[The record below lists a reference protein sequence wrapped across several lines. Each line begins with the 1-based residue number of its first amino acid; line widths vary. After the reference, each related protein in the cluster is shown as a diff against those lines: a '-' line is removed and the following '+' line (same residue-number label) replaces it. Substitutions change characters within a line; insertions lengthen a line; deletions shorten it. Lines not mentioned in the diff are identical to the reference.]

1 MRVCNCFGDSPIV
14 APYQGC
20 SVDTTDGAFDRR
32 SGKFKAIVAGTYLFN
47 FNTWANQAE
56 YADIMK
62 GSQVI
67 LGDIGK
73 SSGGSA
79 ISASGT
85 VISRLEVGDEVY
97 VRSEGSSQFF
107 SDSGDKETQFFGFR
121 LN

>member
-1 MRVCNCFGDSPIV
+1 MTYHRCNVGS
-14 APYQGC
+14 
-20 SVDTTDGAFDRR
+20 TDGTMSA
-32 SGKFKAIVAGTYLFN
+32 STGKFKATQPGTYLFH
-47 FNTWANQAE
+47 FNTWADDSQSL

-62 GSQVI
+62 GSQVL